1 MKNVLASIAAV
12 SVVGGTAVDVA
23 QAAPNETQQQAS
35 LQAVQ
40 NETQTAKYTV
50 NADGLRV
57 RTGPST
63 SHAVLGLVG
72 NGETLQVTGEV
83 DGWYKVSYNGQT
95 AYVSKNFVTATA
107 VSANG
112 EYTVNVSSLRVRT
125 GPSTSHPIIGGL
137 SKGQSV
143 QVIGEVQDWYKISYN
158 GQSAYISKDYVSK
171 AGGGQP
177 QPQPQVTVR
186 TDGSYVVNVESLR
199 IRKGPATYHPIIGGV
214 LKGQTLKVTGI
225 ENGWYKIERNGTTG
239 YVSSEYVTF
248 VQGAAPQQQPAP
260 QPQPVQVEDY
270 YVSVSALNVRSGAG
284 TNYGVIDVLRQGQKV
299 QASDEQ
305 SGWLKISYNGK
316 TGYVAKDFV
325 SKTMVSPA
333 ETNTPSQP
341 NTSGSSASA
350 AALTAYAKS
359 LVGTPYVWG
368 GTTPNG
374 FDCSG
379 FIYHVY
385 SKFGFSF
392 GRMSVAGY
400 WSSFTKTSNPQP
412 GDLIYF
418 QNTYKPGASH
428 MGVYLG
434 NGTFVQAG
442 DNGVA
447 ISSLSNS
454 YWKSHFLGY
463 TKPY

>member
-12 SVVGGTAVDVA
+12 SVVGGTAIDVA
-23 QAAPNETQQQAS
+23 QAAPNQTQEATA
-35 LQAVQ
+35 QAVQ

-50 NADGLRV
+50 NADALRV

-63 SHAVLGLVG
+63 SYGVLGLVG
-72 NGETLQVTGEV
+72 NGQSLQVTGEV
-83 DGWYKVSYNGQT
+83 DGWYKVNYNGQT
-95 AYVSKNFVTATA
+95 AYVSKDFVTATA
-107 VSANG
+107 AQPSG

-125 GPSTSHPIIGGL
+125 GPSTSHGVLGSL
-137 SKGQSV
+137 SKGQAV
-143 QVIGEVQDWYKISYN
+143 QVTGEVQDWYKISYD
-158 GQSAYISKDYVSK
+158 GQTAYISKDYVSK
-171 AGGGQP
+171 GAQTQAQP
-177 QPQPQVTVR
+177 EITVK
-186 TDGSYVVNVESLR
+186 TDGSYIVNTDALR
-199 IRKGPATYHPIIGGV
+199 IRKGPATYHPVIGGV

-225 ENGWYKIERNGTTG
+225 ENGWYKVDRGGTAG
-239 YVSSEYVTF
+239 YVSAEFVTF
-248 VQGAAPQQQPAP
+248 VQGQQS
-260 QPQPVQVEDY
+260 VQMEDY

-284 TNYGVIDVLRQGQKV
+284 TNHGVIGVVTQGQKV
-299 QASDEQ
+299 QASGEQ

-316 TGYVAKDFV
+316 TGYVTKDFV
-325 SKTMVSPA
+325 SKTLVESAQTNNQPA
-333 ETNTPSQP
+333 SS
-341 NTSGSSASA
+341 TSNAAS
-350 AALTAYAKS
+350 LIAYAKS
-359 LVGTPYVWG
+359 LTGTPYVWG
-368 GTTPNG
+368 GTAPGG

-392 GRMSVAGY
+392 GRTSVAGY
-400 WSSFTKTSNPQP
+400 WSSLTKTSNPQP

-434 NGTFVQAG
+434 NGAFVQAG

-447 ISSLSNS
+447 ISNLSNS
-454 YWKSHFLGY
+454 YWNSHFLGY